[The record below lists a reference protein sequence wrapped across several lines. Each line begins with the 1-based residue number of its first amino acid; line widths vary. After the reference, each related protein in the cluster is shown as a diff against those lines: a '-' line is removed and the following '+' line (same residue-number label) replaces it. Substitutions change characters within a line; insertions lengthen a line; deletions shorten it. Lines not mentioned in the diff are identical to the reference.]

1 MEIELDIR
9 KSAKENAAGY
19 YEQAKALRKKA
30 EGARKA
36 AEETRKELEKAERE
50 IEKEKESEKTDK
62 TKLRERRERQWFEKF
77 KWFVSS
83 DGFVCIA
90 GRDAKQNETV
100 VSHHLEENDLFFH
113 ADIHGAPAT
122 VLKNGKNAP
131 ERTLG
136 EVAGFAASH
145 SSAWKAGAATVDVY
159 AVEKGQVSK
168 HASGGYIGKGA
179 FAISGGRKWFRNT
192 PLGLSIFRNEDGS
205 VTHAP
210 ARGINV
216 VPGSEEKGKLAKK
229 LAHLLEADVNEVLLA
244 LPSGDSSIA
253 DEKKVK

>member
-9 KSAKENAAGY
+9 KSVNENAAEY
-19 YEQAKALRKKA
+19 YERAKAMRKKA
-30 EGARKA
+30 AGARKA
-36 AEETRKELEKAERE
+36 ADETRKEMRKAGKE
-50 IEKEKESEKTDK
+50 IEKEIEGEKTEK
-62 TKLRERRERQWFEKF
+62 PKLRERRERQWFEKF

-83 DGFVCIA
+83 DGLLCIA

-100 VSHHLEENDLFFH
+100 VSHYLEENDLFFH

-122 VLKNGKNAP
+122 VLKNGKNTP
-131 ERTLG
+131 EKTLT
-136 EVAGFAASH
+136 EVAQFAASH

-168 HASGGYIGKGA
+168 HASGGYVGKGA
-179 FAISGGRKWFRNT
+179 FMISGERKWFRNT
-192 PLGLSIFRNEDGS
+192 PLGLSISRNADGS
-205 VTHAP
+205 VSHSP
-210 ARGINV
+210 GKGIRV

-229 LAHLLEADVNEVLLA
+229 LAHLLGADVNEVLLA